1 MPIVIGPSFR
11 AVARFGLCCTVL
23 FFFMAGLLLHFECAS
38 LGAYRIPLVAGPLI
52 PSRYAVVLRIETF
65 IRARYIAIPASSP
78 RLLNHFRRASRAA
91 LPSVNSSCA
100 RTPAYSHAAVSQ
112 KLSQQYSR
120 HLRVR

>member
-52 PSRYAVVLRIETF
+52 PSRLGPDRQNLLLHLLREYVEPKQ
-65 IRARYIAIPASSP
+65 R
-78 RLLNHFRRASRAA
+78 FRFAFAPPLGGPLDA
-91 LPSVNSSCA
+91 
-100 RTPAYSHAAVSQ
+100 Q
-112 KLSQQYSR
+112 KLHVGVTREIQQ
-120 HLRVR
+120 